1 MEKNI
6 EKSFIQIGLYF
17 QIAYTVFIA
26 ISLSGLIMCAVVIFR
41 YIYLLSNG
49 KADYLVWIL
58 VISILLTIFIIILSI
73 IPIIVLSFILTKE
86 STSKGVIL
94 IVLAIIA
101 ALLCNFVSAILWFA
115 SAISLLGR
123 KKSVFATDTITI
135 QNNKETSNQASH
147 KDTCKTELDS
157 QVEPPEF
164 KNIATKNVEG
174 SNQETLTDEVESE
187 NDSDYAG
194 PPIESKNHSSKK
206 D

>member
-135 QNNKETSNQASH
+135 QNN
-147 KDTCKTELDS
+147 
-157 QVEPPEF
+157 
-164 KNIATKNVEG
+164 
-174 SNQETLTDEVESE
+174 
-187 NDSDYAG
+187 
-194 PPIESKNHSSKK
+194 
-206 D
+206 